1 MEKKE
6 QDLTG
11 LLCLWYTVSNSETT
25 DSFVEGVGMDK
36 SKLIEKLIEIAQLGI
51 KSSIASFECGRTLSN
66 KWTSERRRA
75 DTAFFNA
82 IDELKEEVLRS

>member
-25 DSFVEGVGMDK
+25 DSFVEGVVMDK
-36 SKLIEKLIEIAQLGI
+36 DKLIEKLIEIEQLGI
-51 KSSIASFECGRTLSN
+51 RSSIASFECGRTLTDESC
-66 KWTSERRRA
+66 SEKRKA
-75 DTAFFNA
+75 DCAFSKA
-82 IDELKEEVLRS
+82 IDELKKEVVWS